1 MTLLKDRRQAG
12 RLLVGRCSAYAD
24 REDVVLLAKPPGGI
38 PVGYE
43 IAHALHAP
51 LDVISVRNLG
61 VPGMRDAV
69 MGSVTTGGMRMVNE
83 DIVRLLG
90 ISQFVIDTV
99 AAEEQ
104 TRMQH
109 SEERYREGWPALPI
123 RDRTSLVVTDGIA
136 TGASMKAA
144 VTALRKR
151 GASRVVVCAPV
162 ASREGLDR
170 VEAIADEVV
179 CLDTPDPFISVTR
192 WYEDASPPGDEEC
205 TALLKKSSLDLCRR
219 PGRHTVH

>member
-1 MTLLKDRRQAG
+1 
-12 RLLVGRCSAYAD
+12 
-24 REDVVLLAKPPGGI
+24 
-38 PVGYE
+38 
-43 IAHALHAP
+43 
-51 LDVISVRNLG
+51 
-61 VPGMRDAV
+61 MRDAV
-69 MGSVTTGGMRMVNE
+69 MGSVTTGGMRMVNA